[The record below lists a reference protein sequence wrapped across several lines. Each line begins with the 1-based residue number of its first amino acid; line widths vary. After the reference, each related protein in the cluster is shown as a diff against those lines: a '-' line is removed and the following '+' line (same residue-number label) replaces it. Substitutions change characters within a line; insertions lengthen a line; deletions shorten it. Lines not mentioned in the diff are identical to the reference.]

1 MRVRAALCIAAAAVL
16 GACAAAPGGDD
27 GISAARHILFEGDRF
42 GYFDYEAG
50 GSGLGLDDNWRPAEA
65 IITVVSREGRPVT
78 DDDRDTAARLAR
90 QLCEEGGR
98 EFNTRSRGT
107 LLRRGGIS
115 FAGDC
120 REW

>member
-1 MRVRAALCIAAAAVL
+1 MGACTSGPGGGDGIAA
-16 GACAAAPGGDD
+16 
-27 GISAARHILFEGDRF
+27 SRHMVFEGERF

-50 GSGLGLDDNWRPAEA
+50 GSEYGIGDNWRPAEA
-65 IITVVSREGRPVT
+65 VITVVSREGRPVT
-78 DDDRDTAARLAR
+78 EADRDIAARLAR

-98 EFNTRSRGT
+98 EFNTRSRGS

>member
-1 MRVRAALCIAAAAVL
+1 MRGAVCISAALFL
-16 GACAAAPGGDD
+16 GACATGPGADD
-27 GISAARHILFEGDRF
+27 GIAASRYTLFEGERF

-50 GSGLGLDDNWRPAEA
+50 NGAFGITDNWRPAEA
-65 IITVVSREGRPVT
+65 VITIVSREGRPVT
-78 DDDRDTAARLAR
+78 EADRDIAARLAR
-90 QLCEEGGR
+90 QICEEGGR
-98 EFNTRSRGT
+98 EFNTRSRGS

>member
-1 MRVRAALCIAAAAVL
+1 MRRAACISAAVLL
-16 GACAAAPGGDD
+16 GACAPGPGADD
-27 GISAARHILFEGDRF
+27 GIAAGRHILFEGQRF
-42 GYFDYEAG
+42 GYFNYEAG
-50 GSGLGLDDNWRPAEA
+50 GSGLGISDSWRPAEA
-65 IITVVSREGRPVT
+65 VITVVSREGLPVT
-78 DDDRDTAARLAR
+78 GADRDIAARLAR